1 MRAVHRPRGHV
12 GAPEDVHD
20 LRAGGLLRFFEEQTR
35 PPARRRRRTS
45 HRPLGGAGGGL
56 DVVLRRR
63 EARDGKPV
71 ILAVDDDPG
80 GLERVERELRK
91 RYEADYGVVCE
102 GSAEAGLEKLRG
114 LAAAGEDV
122 AVVLASQRM
131 SEMTGVEFLTR
142 AHQIFPTEPSGW
154 P

>member
-1 MRAVHRPRGHV
+1 LTG
-12 GAPEDVHD
+12 
-20 LRAGGLLRFFEEQTR
+20 TR
-35 PPARRRRRTS
+35 ESPAFR
-45 HRPLGGAGGGL
+45 
-56 DVVLRRR
+56 
-63 EARDGKPV
+63 PV

-102 GSAEAGLEKLRG
+102 GSAEARLEKLRD

-131 SEMTGVEFLTR
+131 SEMTGVEFLR
-142 AHQIFPTEPSGW
+142 
-154 P
+154 